1 MHFPDAA
8 QQIVSAGRW
17 LDARGW
23 APATAGNYSV
33 RLDREHIAITVSGC
47 HKGRLEASDVMAVD
61 YEGRPIDQRRPSA
74 ETPLHCVMYRLD
86 PTLGAVVHTHSVL
99 GTIWGLGPDRA
110 GAVDLEGYE
119 LLKAFPGIATHET
132 RVSVPIFDNTQ
143 DMAVLAQSVAERWQR
158 GSCHGYLI
166 RGHGLY
172 TWGTTME
179 DALRSVETFEFLFSC
194 ELEKRRLRP

>member
-1 MHFPDAA
+1 MQFSDAA

-23 APATAGNYSV
+23 APAT
-33 RLDREHIAITVSGC
+33 SGC
-47 HKGRLEASDVMAVD
+47 HKGRLEASDVMTID
-61 YEGRPIDQRRPSA
+61 YDGRPIDPRRPSA
-74 ETPLHCVMYRLD
+74 ETPLHCVMYRLA

-110 GAVDLEGYE
+110 STVDLEGYE

-132 RVSVPIFDNTQ
+132 RVAVPIFDNTQ
-143 DMAVLAQSVAERWQR
+143 DMAVLAHSVAERWQR
-158 GSCHGYLI
+158 GSCPGYLI

-179 DALRSVETFEFLFSC
+179 EALRSVETFEFLLSC